1 MARAYT
7 DVPESDPGDEEEIA
21 RGLIARKQRGEQVDG
36 DILILLDDLER
47 VGLTE
52 TEAYRALDRHRP
64 QSES

>member
-1 MARAYT
+1 MERGET
-7 DVPESDPGDEEEIA
+7 DERSFDPGDETELA
-21 RGLIARKQRGEQVDG
+21 RGLIVRKQRGEQVDG

-52 TEAYRALDRHRP
+52 TEAYRVLYPHRP